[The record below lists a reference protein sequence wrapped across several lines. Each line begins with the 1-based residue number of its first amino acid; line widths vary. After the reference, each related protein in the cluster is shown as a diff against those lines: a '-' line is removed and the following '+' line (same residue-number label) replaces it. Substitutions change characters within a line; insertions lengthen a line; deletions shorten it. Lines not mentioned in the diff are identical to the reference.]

1 MVVGGTYL
9 FQNHSEV
16 LDSKSLPELKS
27 LFKREY
33 EAKEFSK
40 AEKILIQIEKIAPNS
55 NYATS
60 ARQALNKRLD
70 AHVSSLQLIDT
81 KIERKG
87 NRIHKIDLYTY
98 SSRELNI
105 NELKKLCSDNKSSFR
120 TGTDYHLV
128 VFKNKKNA
136 SFPDS
141 PITAEYGFEQE
152 KIEHIK
158 ARYTYYRGN
167 GYSVLDIYEKNM
179 WESVAEEIKI

>member
-1 MVVGGTYL
+1 MESGTVWSEMTGTVWSEMGGTVW
-9 FQNHSEV
+9 SV
-16 LDSKSLPELKS
+16 
-27 LFKREY
+27 
-33 EAKEFSK
+33 
-40 AEKILIQIEKIAPNS
+40 IAN
-55 NYATS
+55 
-60 ARQALNKRLD
+60 
-70 AHVSSLQLIDT
+70 
-81 KIERKG
+81 
-87 NRIHKIDLYTY
+87 